1 MLLFV
6 TLVCFVS
13 RLAPMLASRRV
24 VAAPRWY
31 VASCA
36 FIGIV
41 CQGLARPCS
50 VDLSVSPQTE
60 AEPVANGHKKWGF
73 SAAFLEKTLYRV
85 APFYAEH
92 SVFTGL
98 GEIKQPCNRPLSE
111 RILVRDFFLDSAFLR
126 GKI

>member
-6 TLVCFVS
+6 SLVCFVLC
-13 RLAPMLASRRV
+13 LAPMLASHQV

-41 CQGLARPCS
+41 TQGFVRPCS
-50 VDLSVSPQTE
+50 SDLSVSPQTKTK
-60 AEPVANGHKKWGF
+60 PVVGFADGRKKWGCA
-73 SAAFLEKTLYRV
+73 AAFREETLYRV
-85 APFYAEH
+85 APSYAEH

-98 GEIKQPCNRPLSE
+98 GKIKQPCFRSLSDW
-111 RILVRDFFLDSAFLR
+111 ILVRIFF
-126 GKI
+126 